1 MIEQNLDVIEEKAIF
16 VLREANS
23 KFKNMAAMWSMGKDS
38 TAMLALARKA
48 FLGKIPFPVIHI
60 DNGIDFPESYRF
72 REELAKKWNMKLIVV
87 KSEIKE
93 EMSGFSCCGANKTV
107 ALKKVMKEHG
117 FDSLIV
123 SIRRDEHGIRAKER
137 TFSPRDKDF
146 KWDYKNQ
153 PAELWNNYA
162 SKMEGTSHLRVHPL
176 LDFNE
181 IDIWNYTKREKVP
194 VNPLYFAKE
203 GFRYRSLGCTHCTV
217 PLKSNADTIDKI
229 IAELRGT
236 KIEERSGRQ
245 QDKEKEFIMQKLR
258 ALGYM

>member
-123 SIRRDEHGIRAKER
+123 SIRRDEHGIRAKDR
-137 TFSPRDKDF
+137 TSNGITRTSPQSF
-146 KWDYKNQ
+146 GTIMHQKW
-153 PAELWNNYA
+153 
-162 SKMEGTSHLRVHPL
+162 
-176 LDFNE
+176 
-181 IDIWNYTKREKVP
+181 
-194 VNPLYFAKE
+194 
-203 GFRYRSLGCTHCTV
+203 
-217 PLKSNADTIDKI
+217 
-229 IAELRGT
+229 
-236 KIEERSGRQ
+236 
-245 QDKEKEFIMQKLR
+245 R
-258 ALGYM
+258 APPT

>member
-60 DNGIDFPESYRF
+60 DNGIDFPESYKF
-72 REELAKKWNMKLIVV
+72 RDDLAKKWNMKLIVV
-87 KSEIKE
+87 KSDIKE

-137 TFSPRDKDF
+137 VFSPRDKDF

-162 SKMEGTSHLRVHPL
+162 SKLDGTSHLRVHPL
-176 LDFNE
+176 LDFAE

-194 VNPLYFAKE
+194 TNPLYFAKE

-217 PLKSNADTIDKI
+217 PFKSNADTIDKI
-229 IAELRGT
+229 LEELRGT
-236 KIEERSGRQ
+236 KLEERSGRQ
-245 QDKEKEFIMQKLR
+245 QDKEREFIMQKLR
-258 ALGYM
+258 SLGYM